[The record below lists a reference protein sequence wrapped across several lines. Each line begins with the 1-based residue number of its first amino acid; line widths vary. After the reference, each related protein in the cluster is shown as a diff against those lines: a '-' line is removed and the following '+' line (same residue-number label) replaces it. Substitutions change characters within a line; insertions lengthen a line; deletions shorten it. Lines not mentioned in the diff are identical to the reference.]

1 MTQPMS
7 GIGESVERPLMVEA
21 VWKHQRRQL
30 WDTAS
35 ATLGL
40 RGPFSDAHQLRRRT
54 EPFDGRNKALLGCRG
69 AQKRGYTP
77 TNIIAFIAFL
87 IPRMLS
93 TRLKL

>member
-1 MTQPMS
+1 MT
-7 GIGESVERPLMVEA
+7 GIGKLHDGPLLVEA

-30 WDTAS
+30 SDTAS

-40 RGPFSDAHQLRRRT
+40 RPLFPMPISSV
-54 EPFDGRNKALLGCRG
+54 DGQSHLMSAIRPSWAAATRKNGLYA
-69 AQKRGYTP
+69 P